1 MIWRKKSRG
10 AVFERGKTGG
20 GIKGLVKK
28 IKSIKI
34 KKRGK

>member
-1 MIWRKKSRG
+1 MIWRKKSGG

-28 IKSIKI
+28 KK